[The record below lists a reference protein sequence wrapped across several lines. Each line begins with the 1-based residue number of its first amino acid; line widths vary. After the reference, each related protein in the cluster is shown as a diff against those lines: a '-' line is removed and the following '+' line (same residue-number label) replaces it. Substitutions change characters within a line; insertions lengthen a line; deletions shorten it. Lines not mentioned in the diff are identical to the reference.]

1 MSDPPPTDAIP
12 PAEPTGVY
20 PPIAPRDPAP
30 TPEPPVMPA
39 ADEPP
44 PAAAGAAPAPAPAAT
59 SSGGGVSIEPWGWLA
74 LLAVVAVL
82 LGLLVDEDGANLWD
96 ASEAWSIFAIA
107 CSIAV
112 LAPLLRKTLK
122 WTDERAWIVAALGA
136 GGLVLYWL
144 LLVLPAIARNTSFAI
159 TAGVAAAVGAVWL
172 APGRRDLTG

>member
-20 PPIAPRDPAP
+20 PPIAASGPAP
-30 TPEPPVMPA
+30 APEPPVMPA

-44 PAAAGAAPAPAPAAT
+44 PAAAAPAAT

-74 LLAVVAVL
+74 LLAVVGVL

-107 CSIAV
+107 SSVAV

-122 WTDERAWIVAALGA
+122 WTDERAWTVAAMGA

-144 LLVLPAIARNTSFAI
+144 LLVLPSIARNTSFAI
-159 TAGVAAAVGAVWL
+159 TVGVAAAVGAVWL
-172 APGRRDLTG
+172 APGRRDLTR